1 MIQEHELIPLLVQ
14 CIPEYRNRLAK
25 SADTWLNDDGTVSI
39 YQQLYVLVDLVV
51 DRFDAGNYDGSDELF
66 ELVERLFAEA
76 EKPVKDAIATGFL
89 EGMQNQTRLPGD
101 LWAPLTGQR
110 AKEFC
115 RAIDVF
121 HGAKTSGLYEVDID
135 TR

>member
-1 MIQEHELIPLLVQ
+1 MIQEHDLIPLLVQ
-14 CIPEYRNRLAK
+14 CIPEFRDRLVR

-39 YQQLYVLVDLVV
+39 YRQLDVLIELVI
-51 DRFDAGNYDGSDELF
+51 DRFDAGNYDGSDALF

-76 EKPVKDAIATGFL
+76 EESLMDAIATGFL

-101 LWAPLTGQR
+101 LWAPLIGQR

-115 RAIDVF
+115 RAMDVF
-121 HGAKTSGLYEVDID
+121 HGAKTIGLYDVDVD